1 MPRRQMAM
9 RPPRSPERQATAAQP
24 DRRALLGTI
33 VAPHGVRGLV
43 KVRSFTDNP
52 SDIVSYGPLQDA
64 QGRNVELRLRGPTKG
79 GLLAAVLGVNDRD
92 AAEAMR
98 GVKLYVPREALP
110 ATDDEEEFYYTD
122 LVGLAVETADGT
134 MLGRVK
140 AVHDFGAGDVLEV
153 VFEAGGS
160 ELLPFTREM
169 VPVVDLA
176 GGRLVVAGDGPAD
189 ADAGAA

>member
-1 MPRRQMAM
+1 MPRRQTAM
-9 RPPRSPERQATAAQP
+9 RLPPSPERQAKAAQP
-24 DRRALLGTI
+24 DRRVLLGTI

-43 KVRSFTDNP
+43 KVRSFTDDP
-52 SDIVSYGPLQDA
+52 SDIVSYGPLQDT
-64 QGRNVELRLRGPTKG
+64 QGRAVGLTLRGPIKG
-79 GLLAAVLGVNDRD
+79 GLLAAVAGVEDRD

-110 ATDDEEEFYYTD
+110 ATDDEEEYYYAD
-122 LVGLAVETADGT
+122 LIGLRVETADGAA
-134 MLGRVK
+134 LGRVK

-160 ELLPFTREM
+160 ELLPFTRDM

-176 GGRLVVAGDGPAD
+176 GGRLVVAGDGPSD
-189 ADAGAA
+189 TDEGAA

>member
-1 MPRRQMAM
+1 MV
-9 RPPRSPERQATAAQP
+9 AQP
-24 DRRALLGTI
+24 DRRVLLGTI

-79 GLLAAVLGVNDRD
+79 GLLAAVAGVNDRD